1 MIKGKHG
8 VASLCLL
15 VGCLSAQP
23 VMALS
28 PQALQQQSNHS
39 ITRDETLETAEPHTH
54 STSLNGFLPELIG
67 PHLYLYLL
75 QSDQFITL
83 QGLVESLWEEH
94 MIKKL

>member
-28 PQALQQQSNHS
+28 PKALQQSGS
-39 ITRDETLETAEPHTH
+39 RRFLTPSPHT
-54 STSLNGFLPELIG
+54 
-67 PHLYLYLL
+67 
-75 QSDQFITL
+75 TL
-83 QGLVESLWEEH
+83 RAASHRAVHQPLG
-94 MIKKL
+94 